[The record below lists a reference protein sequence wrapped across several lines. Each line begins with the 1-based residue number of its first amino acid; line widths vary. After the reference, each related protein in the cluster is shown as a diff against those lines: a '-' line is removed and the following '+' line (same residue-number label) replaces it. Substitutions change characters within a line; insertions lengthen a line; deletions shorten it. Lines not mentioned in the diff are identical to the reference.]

1 MKRKYTFDHEY
12 YTVKSG
18 KKVDLKD
25 YDPAYTSGL
34 SDKKKAKKALEEDID
49 ALTGAQ
55 ELLWASNQQALLI
68 IFQALDAAGK
78 DSTIKHVMSGVN
90 PQGCE
95 VHSFKA
101 PTEEEKKHHF
111 LWRPERVLPAAGRIA
126 IFNRS
131 YYEEVLV
138 VRVHPDFL
146 KGQFLPPKFR
156 GKDLK
161 KIWEAR
167 YRDINTWEKLMVEQG
182 ICIIKFFLNV
192 SKEEQ
197 KKRFLERL
205 DKKEKNFKFSAD
217 DMKERAYWDDYQKA
231 YADML
236 TATSTQWAPWYIIPA
251 DKKWFTRAI
260 VADIITS
267 RINKLKLKIPKLS
280 EEALAGL
287 QVARKELEEE
297 G

>member
-1 MKRKYTFDHEY
+1 MKRNQTFDHSY
-12 YTVKSG
+12 FSIKTG
-18 KKVDLKD
+18 KKVSLKE
-25 YDPAYTSGL
+25 YDPAFTNNL
-34 SDKKKAKKALEEDID
+34 SEKKEAKKALKKDIS
-49 ALTGAQ
+49 ALAAAQ
-55 ELLWASNQQALLI
+55 ELLWASNRHAVLI

-111 LWRPERVLPAAGRIA
+111 LWRPSLFLPASGRIA

-131 YYEEVLV
+131 YFEEVLV

-146 KGQFLPPKFR
+146 KGQLLPEKLR

-161 KIWEAR
+161 KIWKAR
-167 YRDINTWEKLMVEQG
+167 YTDINEWEKVTTEQG

-192 SKEEQ
+192 SREEQ

-205 DKKEKNFKFSAD
+205 DRPEKNYKFSAAD
-217 DMKERAYWDDYQKA
+217 VKERTFWNEYQEA
-231 YADML
+231 FEDML
-236 TATSTQWAPWYIIPA
+236 SATNTSWAPWYVIPA

-267 RINKLKLKIPKLS
+267 RINKLKLKIPVLP
-280 EEALAGL
+280 EEELAGL
-287 QVARKELEEE
+287 QEARIQLEEE